1 MNVSGIKGV
10 VLLGVIF
17 TTLLVILS
25 PITTVI
31 HADAEFNLT
40 KDQVLEIAY
49 SLFGIKPETI
59 KDVCKIN
66 VSLIRAEG
74 DNTYTISFDITTPG
88 VPYDDIFDESHY
100 IGKNIPQMINALLS
114 DPKIQEIFTLMYGDV
129 VKPEFKTC
137 SGIVTIKINNDDTIK
152 LKSYNPHPTIYF
164 QYDEGYKELNIK
176 IVRVSESTLLSIKK
190 HAFEELSLH
199 LNAEYN
205 FNEIPHDDPLYEE
218 LLNAGLEGKSLI
230 DKELIPKTLDLIKL
244 GKKMFERADYN
255 WFELALNLCKGTYT
269 KKPLEY
275 KLKLS
280 NNTPSARLS
289 VPINY
294 KFRAGSKTFTM
305 NSSLQLFYA
314 DVNTEWGYNF
324 MLFCSYSLV
333 TPEYLNTLQEYA
345 NSKMFDLKLI
355 MDKILEKVLEE
366 GVDTS
371 KIQYASITG
380 IEFGRY
386 VRIILSEGDPYDVNS
401 KTWLTFY
408 DLVRNEPII
417 VGELTFYGPVA
428 PIELLSKGE
437 IFNIKDLQRSSLNNI
452 IEKIKLIGLFAGIIG
467 TIVAVNVIY
476 AKTKKK
482 RY

>member
-1 MNVSGIKGV
+1 MNVSGV
-10 VLLGVIF
+10 VLLGAIL

-66 VSLIRAEG
+66 VSLMRAEG

-88 VPYDDIFDESHY
+88 VPYDNIFDESHY
-100 IGKNIPQMINALLS
+100 IGKNIPQMINAVLS
-114 DPKIQEIFTLMYGDV
+114 NPKIQEIFTLMYGDI

-137 SGIVTIKINNDDTIK
+137 SGIVTIKINNNTIK

-176 IVRVSESTLLSIKK
+176 IVRVSESTLLPIKK

-244 GKKMFERADYN
+244 GKKMFERANYN

-269 KKPLEY
+269 KEPLEY

-280 NNTPSARLS
+280 SNTPSARLS

-294 KFRAGSKTFTM
+294 KFKAGSKTFTM
-305 NSSLQLFYA
+305 NSSLQLFYV
-314 DVNTEWGYNF
+314 DVSTEWGYNF
-324 MLFCSYSLV
+324 ILFCSYSLV
-333 TPEYLNTLQEYA
+333 TPEYLNTLREYA
-345 NSKMFDLKLI
+345 NSKVFDLKLI
-355 MDKILEKVLEE
+355 MDKILEKFSEE

-386 VRIILSEGDPYDVNS
+386 ARILLSKGDPYDVNS

-417 VGELTFYGPVA
+417 VGELTFYGSVA

-452 IEKIKLIGLFAGIIG
+452 IEKIKLIGLFVGIIG
-467 TIVAVNVIY
+467 TIVAVNVICM
-476 AKTKKK
+476 KTKKK